1 MPTLNAMF
9 KLMDGYSSQINR
21 MISRTDAAMT
31 KMLGASKAADGL
43 SDAIGKTGKK
53 SKESAPKTKSYG
65 DGLENMG
72 RKAERANGKL
82 RTLIGTMASLAAL
95 KGGMDATDTYTNTG
109 ARLSMITSS
118 PEEQTA
124 LKGDIF
130 AAARRSRGD
139 YTDMANAV
147 AKMKMLAGDTFG
159 TNQEAV
165 GFTELLNKSLKVSG
179 AGQAE
184 QNSAFLQFT
193 QAMAAGKLQGDEFR
207 SVMENAPM
215 VANAISQYMG
225 VSKGELKE
233 LSSDGVITADIIKN
247 AMFQAADDINGK
259 FDSMPRTFADV
270 WTGIKNTGI
279 QAFGRIMTRVNEM
292 LNSDIGQS
300 VIENLTGAIYLAAD
314 AADLFLGGLELIAEN
329 TDLIAPIAGGLV
341 AAFVAYNTVL
351 AVTNGLELAS
361 ATAKGIH
368 AAATNVQAAATAMQ
382 SGVTFMA
389 TVRQYGFNTALAACP
404 ITWIVGGIILLTT
417 AVFAFAGYMARA
429 TGVASSGFGIIAG
442 GINVVIQFFWNLLL
456 TVANVTLGIGAA
468 VTALGANMLIAFGN
482 SIQGIKAWFYD
493 LMSTAVSTI
502 AKIAAE
508 LNKLP
513 FVEFDYSG
521 LVTAADNYAAK
532 SAAAA
537 DSKQEYA
544 SITDAFKSG
553 ASNFDTFGD
562 GWVRKAFDSGAS
574 WGDGVTDKLS
584 GLLSGFGSK
593 DGIGGSEIDFSQLA
607 TAGNPAVIKGTGKGG
622 AVKVETE
629 KEDIEWM
636 RKLAERD
643 YVARIA
649 QNTLAPNIRVEFSGP
664 ITKEAD
670 TDSVMSHVVEE
681 LREIIETA
689 PEGVP
694 T

>member
-9 KLMDGYSSQINR
+9 RLIDGYSSQINR

-31 KMLGASKAADGL
+31 KMLGASRAADGL

-95 KGGMDATDTYTNTG
+95 KGGMDATDTYTNTS

-184 QNSAFLQFT
+184 QNSAFLQLT

-279 QAFGRIMTRVNEM
+279 QAFGGIMIRVNEM

-300 VIENLTGAIYLAAD
+300 VIGNLTGAIYLAAD

-329 TDLIAPIAGGLV
+329 MDLIAPIAGGLV

-389 TVRQYGFNTALAACP
+389 TVRQYGFNAALAACP
-404 ITWIVGGIILLTT
+404 ITWIVGGLILITSLFYAGVA
-417 AVFAFAGYMARA
+417 AVNHFAGTSISA
-429 TGVASSGFGIIAG
+429 TGMIVGALFTAGALIGNLFIGGYNFLVGIWIDVTNLFISFAE
-442 GINVVIQFFWNLLL
+442 FF
-456 TVANVTLGIGAA
+456 ANFLNNPVLAIM
-468 VTALGANMLIAFGN
+468 NLIADLANFVMGVLSSLAKAIDTVFGSNLSSMVN
-482 SIQGIKAWFYD
+482 SWSDSVNDFKDGISKD
-493 LMSTAVSTI
+493 STI
-502 AKIAAE
+502 SYERIDKTKLQFDGISYKDAY
-508 LNKLP
+508 NKG
-513 FVEFDYSG
+513 YG
-521 LVTAADNYAAK
+521 LGK
-532 SAAAA
+532 
-537 DSKQEYA
+537 
-544 SITDAFKSG
+544 
-553 ASNFDTFGD
+553 TFGD
-562 GWVRKAFDSGAS
+562 KA
-574 WGDGVTDKLS
+574 S

>member
-9 KLMDGYSSQINR
+9 KLIDGYSSQINR

-31 KMLGASKAADGL
+31 KMLGASRAADGL

-95 KGGMDATDTYTNTG
+95 KGGMGATDTYTNTS

-184 QNSAFLQFT
+184 QNSAFLQLT

-300 VIENLTGAIYLAAD
+300 VIGNLTGAIYLAAD

-329 TDLIAPIAGGLV
+329 MDLIAPIAGGLV

-368 AAATNVQAAATAMQ
+368 AAATNVQAAATPMQ
-382 SGVTFMA
+382 SGATFMA
-389 TVRQYGFNTALAACP
+389 TVQQYGFNAALAACP
-404 ITWIVGGIILLTT
+404 ITWIVGGLILITSLFYAGVA
-417 AVFAFAGYMARA
+417 AVNHFAGTSISA
-429 TGVASSGFGIIAG
+429 TGMIVGALFAAGALIGNLFIGGYNFLVGIWIDVTNLFISFAEFFANFLNNPVLAIMNMIADLANFVMGVLSSLAKAIDTVFGSNLSG
-442 GINVVIQFFWNLLL
+442 MVNSWSDSVNDFKDGISKDSMISYERIDKTKLQFDGISYKDAYNKGYG
-456 TVANVTLGIGAA
+456 LG
-468 VTALGANMLIAFGN
+468 
-482 SIQGIKAWFYD
+482 K
-493 LMSTAVSTI
+493 
-502 AKIAAE
+502 
-508 LNKLP
+508 
-513 FVEFDYSG
+513 
-521 LVTAADNYAAK
+521 
-532 SAAAA
+532 
-537 DSKQEYA
+537 
-544 SITDAFKSG
+544 
-553 ASNFDTFGD
+553 TFGD
-562 GWVRKAFDSGAS
+562 KA
-574 WGDGVTDKLS
+574 S

>member
-9 KLMDGYSSQINR
+9 RLIDGYSSQINR

-31 KMLGASKAADGL
+31 KMLGASRAADGL

-95 KGGMDATDTYTNTG
+95 KGGMGATDTYTNTS

-118 PEEQTA
+118 PEEQTV

-184 QNSAFLQFT
+184 QNSAFLQLT

-270 WTGIKNTGI
+270 WNGIKNTGI

-300 VIENLTGAIYLAAD
+300 VIGNLTGAIYLAAD

-329 TDLIAPIAGGLV
+329 MDLIAPIAGGLV
-341 AAFVAYNTVL
+341 AAFAAYNTVL
-351 AVTNGLELAS
+351 AVTNGLEMAS
-361 ATAKGIH
+361 AAAKGIH

-389 TVRQYGFNTALAACP
+389 TVRQYGFNAALAACP
-404 ITWIVGGIILLTT
+404 ITWIVGGLILITSLFYAGVA
-417 AVFAFAGYMARA
+417 AVNHFAGTSISA
-429 TGVASSGFGIIAG
+429 TGMIVGALFAAGALIGNLFIGGYNFLVGIWIDVTNLFISFAE
-442 GINVVIQFFWNLLL
+442 FF
-456 TVANVTLGIGAA
+456 ANFLNNPVLAIM
-468 VTALGANMLIAFGN
+468 NLIADLANFVMGVLSSLAKAIDTVFGCNLSSMVN
-482 SIQGIKAWFYD
+482 SWSDSVNDFKDGISKD
-493 LMSTAVSTI
+493 STI
-502 AKIAAE
+502 SYERIDKTKLQFDRISYKDAY
-508 LNKLP
+508 NKG
-513 FVEFDYSG
+513 YG
-521 LVTAADNYAAK
+521 LGK
-532 SAAAA
+532 
-537 DSKQEYA
+537 
-544 SITDAFKSG
+544 
-553 ASNFDTFGD
+553 TFGD
-562 GWVRKAFDSGAS
+562 KA
-574 WGDGVTDKLS
+574 S

-593 DGIGGSEIDFSQLA
+593 DGIGGSEPDFSGLA

>member
-9 KLMDGYSSQINR
+9 RLIDGYSSQINR

-31 KMLGASKAADGL
+31 KMLGASRAADGL

-184 QNSAFLQFT
+184 QNSAFLQLT

-329 TDLIAPIAGGLV
+329 MDLIAPIAGGLI

-351 AVTNGLELAS
+351 AVTNGLEMAS

-382 SGVTFMA
+382 SGATFMA
-389 TVRQYGFNTALAACP
+389 TVQQYGFNAALAACP
-404 ITWIVGGIILLTT
+404 ITWIVGGLILIT
-417 AVFAFAGYMARA
+417 ALFYAGVAAVNHFAGTSISA
-429 TGVASSGFGIIAG
+429 TGMIVGALFTAGALIGNLFIGGYNFLVGIWIDVTNLFISFAE
-442 GINVVIQFFWNLLL
+442 FF
-456 TVANVTLGIGAA
+456 ANFLNNPVLAIM
-468 VTALGANMLIAFGN
+468 NLIADLANFVMGVLSSLAKAIDTVFGSNLSSMVN
-482 SIQGIKAWFYD
+482 SWSDSVNDFKDGISKD
-493 LMSTAVSTI
+493 STI
-502 AKIAAE
+502 SYERIDKTKLQFDGISYKDAY
-508 LNKLP
+508 NKG
-513 FVEFDYSG
+513 YG
-521 LVTAADNYAAK
+521 LGK
-532 SAAAA
+532 
-537 DSKQEYA
+537 
-544 SITDAFKSG
+544 
-553 ASNFDTFGD
+553 TFGD
-562 GWVRKAFDSGAS
+562 KASGI
-574 WGDGVTDKLS
+574 
-584 GLLSGFGSK
+584 LSGFGSK
-593 DGIGGSEIDFSQLA
+593 DGIGGSEIDFSGLA

>member
-184 QNSAFLQFT
+184 QNSAFLQLT

-329 TDLIAPIAGGLV
+329 MDLIAPIAGGLV

-382 SGVTFMA
+382 SGATFMA
-389 TVRQYGFNTALAACP
+389 TVQQYGFNAALAACP
-404 ITWIVGGIILLTT
+404 ITWIVGGLILIT
-417 AVFAFAGYMARA
+417 ALFYAGVAAVNHFAGTSISA
-429 TGVASSGFGIIAG
+429 TGMIVGALFAAGALIGNLFIGGYNFLVGIWIDVTNLFISFAEFFANFLNNPVLASM
-442 GINVVIQFFWNLLL
+442 N
-456 TVANVTLGIGAA
+456 
-468 VTALGANMLIAFGN
+468 LIADLANFVMGVLSSLAKAIDTVFGCN
-482 SIQGIKAWFYD
+482 LSSMVKGWSDSVNDFRDGISKD
-493 LMSTAVSTI
+493 STI
-502 AKIAAE
+502 SYERIDKTKLQFDGISYKDAY
-508 LNKLP
+508 NKG
-513 FVEFDYSG
+513 YG
-521 LVTAADNYAAK
+521 LGK
-532 SAAAA
+532 
-537 DSKQEYA
+537 
-544 SITDAFKSG
+544 
-553 ASNFDTFGD
+553 TFGD
-562 GWVRKAFDSGAS
+562 KASGI
-574 WGDGVTDKLS
+574 
-584 GLLSGFGSK
+584 LSGFGSK

-649 QNTLAPNIRVEFSGP
+649 QNMLAPNIRVEFSGP

>member
-9 KLMDGYSSQINR
+9 KLIDGYSSQINR

-31 KMLGASKAADGL
+31 KMLGASRAADGL

-95 KGGMDATDTYTNTG
+95 KGGMGATDTYTNTS

-184 QNSAFLQFT
+184 QNSAFLQLT

-300 VIENLTGAIYLAAD
+300 VIGNLTGAIYLAAD

-329 TDLIAPIAGGLV
+329 MDLIAPIAGGLV

-382 SGVTFMA
+382 SGATFMA
-389 TVRQYGFNTALAACP
+389 TVQQYGFNAALAACP
-404 ITWIVGGIILLTT
+404 ITWIVGGLILITSLFYAGVA
-417 AVFAFAGYMARA
+417 AVNHFAGTSISA
-429 TGVASSGFGIIAG
+429 TGMIVGALFAAGALIGNLFIGGYNFLVGIWIDVTNLFISFAEFFANFLNNPVLAIMNMIADLANFVMGVLSSLAKAIDTVFGSNLSG
-442 GINVVIQFFWNLLL
+442 MVNSWSDSVNDFKDGISKDSMISYERIDKTKLQFDGISYKDAYNKGYG
-456 TVANVTLGIGAA
+456 LG
-468 VTALGANMLIAFGN
+468 
-482 SIQGIKAWFYD
+482 K
-493 LMSTAVSTI
+493 
-502 AKIAAE
+502 
-508 LNKLP
+508 
-513 FVEFDYSG
+513 
-521 LVTAADNYAAK
+521 
-532 SAAAA
+532 
-537 DSKQEYA
+537 
-544 SITDAFKSG
+544 
-553 ASNFDTFGD
+553 TFGD
-562 GWVRKAFDSGAS
+562 KA
-574 WGDGVTDKLS
+574 S

>member
-1 MPTLNAMF
+1 
-9 KLMDGYSSQINR
+9 
-21 MISRTDAAMT
+21 
-31 KMLGASKAADGL
+31 
-43 SDAIGKTGKK
+43 
-53 SKESAPKTKSYG
+53 
-65 DGLENMG
+65 MG

-95 KGGMDATDTYTNTG
+95 KGGMDATDTYTNTS

-184 QNSAFLQFT
+184 QNSAFLQLT

-279 QAFGRIMTRVNEM
+279 QAFGGIMIRVNEM

-300 VIENLTGAIYLAAD
+300 VIGNLTGAIYLAAD

-329 TDLIAPIAGGLV
+329 MDLIAPIAGGLV

-389 TVRQYGFNTALAACP
+389 TVRQYGFNAALAACP
-404 ITWIVGGIILLTT
+404 ITWIVGGLILITSLFYAGVA
-417 AVFAFAGYMARA
+417 AVNHFAGTSISA
-429 TGVASSGFGIIAG
+429 TGMIVGALFTAGALIGNLFIGGYNFLVGIWIDVTNLFISFAE
-442 GINVVIQFFWNLLL
+442 FF
-456 TVANVTLGIGAA
+456 ANFLNNPVLAIM
-468 VTALGANMLIAFGN
+468 NLIADLANFVMGVLSSLAKAIDTVFGSNLSSMVN
-482 SIQGIKAWFYD
+482 SWSDSVNDFKDGISKD
-493 LMSTAVSTI
+493 STI
-502 AKIAAE
+502 SYERIDKTKLQFDGISYKDAY
-508 LNKLP
+508 NKG
-513 FVEFDYSG
+513 YG
-521 LVTAADNYAAK
+521 LGK
-532 SAAAA
+532 
-537 DSKQEYA
+537 
-544 SITDAFKSG
+544 
-553 ASNFDTFGD
+553 TFGD
-562 GWVRKAFDSGAS
+562 KA
-574 WGDGVTDKLS
+574 S

>member
-9 KLMDGYSSQINR
+9 KLIDGYSSQINR

-31 KMLGASKAADGL
+31 KMLGASRAADGL

-95 KGGMDATDTYTNTG
+95 KGGMDATDTYTNTS

-184 QNSAFLQFT
+184 QNSAFLQLT

-259 FDSMPRTFADV
+259 FDSIPRTFADV

-279 QAFGRIMTRVNEM
+279 QAFGGIMIRVNEM

-300 VIENLTGAIYLAAD
+300 VIGNLTGAIYLAAD

-329 TDLIAPIAGGLV
+329 MDLIAPIAGGLV

-389 TVRQYGFNTALAACP
+389 TVRQYGFNAALAACP
-404 ITWIVGGIILLTT
+404 ITWIVGGLILITSLFYAGVA
-417 AVFAFAGYMARA
+417 AVNHFAGTSISA
-429 TGVASSGFGIIAG
+429 TGMIVGALFTAGALIGNLFIGGYNFLVGIWIDVTNLFISFAE
-442 GINVVIQFFWNLLL
+442 FF
-456 TVANVTLGIGAA
+456 ANFLNNPVLAIM
-468 VTALGANMLIAFGN
+468 NLIADLANFVMGVLSSLAKAIDTVFGSNLSSMVN
-482 SIQGIKAWFYD
+482 SWSDSVNDFKDGISKD
-493 LMSTAVSTI
+493 STI
-502 AKIAAE
+502 SYERIDKTKLQFDGISYKDAY
-508 LNKLP
+508 NKG
-513 FVEFDYSG
+513 YG
-521 LVTAADNYAAK
+521 LGK
-532 SAAAA
+532 
-537 DSKQEYA
+537 
-544 SITDAFKSG
+544 
-553 ASNFDTFGD
+553 TFGD
-562 GWVRKAFDSGAS
+562 KA
-574 WGDGVTDKLS
+574 S

>member
-9 KLMDGYSSQINR
+9 KLIDGYSSQINR

-95 KGGMDATDTYTNTG
+95 KGGMGATDTYTNTG

-184 QNSAFLQFT
+184 QNSAFLQLT

-279 QAFGRIMTRVNEM
+279 QAFGGIMIRVNEM

-300 VIENLTGAIYLAAD
+300 VIGNLTGAIYLAAD

-329 TDLIAPIAGGLV
+329 MDLIAPIAGGLV

-389 TVRQYGFNTALAACP
+389 TVRQYGFNAALAACP
-404 ITWIVGGIILLTT
+404 ITWIVGGLILITSLFYAGVA
-417 AVFAFAGYMARA
+417 AVNHFAGTSISA
-429 TGVASSGFGIIAG
+429 TGMIVGALFTAGALIGNLFIGGYNFLVGIWIDVTNLFISFAE
-442 GINVVIQFFWNLLL
+442 FF
-456 TVANVTLGIGAA
+456 ANFLNNPVLAIM
-468 VTALGANMLIAFGN
+468 NLIADLANFVMGVLSSLAKAIDTVFGSNLSSMVN
-482 SIQGIKAWFYD
+482 SWSDSVNDFKDGISKD
-493 LMSTAVSTI
+493 STI
-502 AKIAAE
+502 SYERIDKTKLQFDGISYKDAY
-508 LNKLP
+508 NKG
-513 FVEFDYSG
+513 YG
-521 LVTAADNYAAK
+521 LGK
-532 SAAAA
+532 
-537 DSKQEYA
+537 
-544 SITDAFKSG
+544 
-553 ASNFDTFGD
+553 TFGD
-562 GWVRKAFDSGAS
+562 KA
-574 WGDGVTDKLS
+574 S

>member
-9 KLMDGYSSQINR
+9 RLIDGYSSQINR

-31 KMLGASKAADGL
+31 KMLGASRAADGL

-95 KGGMDATDTYTNTG
+95 KGGMDATDTYTNTS

-184 QNSAFLQFT
+184 QNSAFLQLT

-279 QAFGRIMTRVNEM
+279 QAFGGIMIRVNEM

-300 VIENLTGAIYLAAD
+300 VIGNLTGAIYLASD

-329 TDLIAPIAGGLV
+329 MDLIAPIAGGLV

-389 TVRQYGFNTALAACP
+389 TVRQYGFNAALAACP
-404 ITWIVGGIILLTT
+404 ITWIVGGLILITSLFYAGVA
-417 AVFAFAGYMARA
+417 AVNHFAGTSISA
-429 TGVASSGFGIIAG
+429 TGMIVGALFTAGALIGNLFIGGYNFLVGIWIDVTNLFISFAE
-442 GINVVIQFFWNLLL
+442 FF
-456 TVANVTLGIGAA
+456 ANFLNNPVLAIM
-468 VTALGANMLIAFGN
+468 NLIADLANFVMGVLSSLAKAIDTVFGSNLSSMVN
-482 SIQGIKAWFYD
+482 SWSDSVNDFKDGISKD
-493 LMSTAVSTI
+493 STI
-502 AKIAAE
+502 SYERIDKTKLQFDGISYKDAY
-508 LNKLP
+508 NKG
-513 FVEFDYSG
+513 YG
-521 LVTAADNYAAK
+521 LGK
-532 SAAAA
+532 
-537 DSKQEYA
+537 
-544 SITDAFKSG
+544 
-553 ASNFDTFGD
+553 TFGD
-562 GWVRKAFDSGAS
+562 KA
-574 WGDGVTDKLS
+574 S

>member
-9 KLMDGYSSQINR
+9 KLIDGYSSQINR

-43 SDAIGKTGKK
+43 GDAIGKTGKK

-95 KGGMDATDTYTNTG
+95 KGGMGATDTYTNTG

-184 QNSAFLQFT
+184 QNSAFLQLT

-279 QAFGRIMTRVNEM
+279 QAFGGIMIRVNEM

-300 VIENLTGAIYLAAD
+300 VIGNLTGAIYLAAD

-329 TDLIAPIAGGLV
+329 MDLIAPIAGGLV

-389 TVRQYGFNTALAACP
+389 TVRQYGFNAALAACP
-404 ITWIVGGIILLTT
+404 ITWIVGGLILITSLFYAGVA
-417 AVFAFAGYMARA
+417 AVNHFAGTSISA
-429 TGVASSGFGIIAG
+429 TGMIVGALFTAGALIGNLFIGGYNFLVGIWIDVTNLFISFAE
-442 GINVVIQFFWNLLL
+442 FF
-456 TVANVTLGIGAA
+456 ANFLNNPVLAIM
-468 VTALGANMLIAFGN
+468 NLIADLANFVMGVLSSLAKAIDTVFGSNLSSMVN
-482 SIQGIKAWFYD
+482 SWSDSVNDFKDGISKD
-493 LMSTAVSTI
+493 STI
-502 AKIAAE
+502 SYERIDKTKLQFDGISYKDAY
-508 LNKLP
+508 NKG
-513 FVEFDYSG
+513 YG
-521 LVTAADNYAAK
+521 LGK
-532 SAAAA
+532 
-537 DSKQEYA
+537 
-544 SITDAFKSG
+544 
-553 ASNFDTFGD
+553 TFGD
-562 GWVRKAFDSGAS
+562 KA
-574 WGDGVTDKLS
+574 S

>member
-184 QNSAFLQFT
+184 QNSAFLQLT

-329 TDLIAPIAGGLV
+329 MDLIAPIAGGLV

-382 SGVTFMA
+382 SGATFMA
-389 TVRQYGFNTALAACP
+389 TVQQYGFNAALAACP
-404 ITWIVGGIILLTT
+404 ITWIVGGLILIT
-417 AVFAFAGYMARA
+417 ALFYAGVAAVNHFAGTSISA
-429 TGVASSGFGIIAG
+429 TGMIVGALFAAGALIGNLFIGGYNFLVGIWIDVTNLFISFAE
-442 GINVVIQFFWNLLL
+442 FF
-456 TVANVTLGIGAA
+456 ANFLNNPVLAIM
-468 VTALGANMLIAFGN
+468 NLIADLANFVMGVLSSLAKAIDTVFGSNLSSMVN
-482 SIQGIKAWFYD
+482 SWSDSVNDFKDGISKD
-493 LMSTAVSTI
+493 STI
-502 AKIAAE
+502 SYERIDKTKLQFDGISYKDAY
-508 LNKLP
+508 NKG
-513 FVEFDYSG
+513 YG
-521 LVTAADNYAAK
+521 LGK
-532 SAAAA
+532 
-537 DSKQEYA
+537 
-544 SITDAFKSG
+544 
-553 ASNFDTFGD
+553 TFGD
-562 GWVRKAFDSGAS
+562 KA
-574 WGDGVTDKLS
+574 S